1 MNVVRNEIRTG
12 LLVLLTLAGLVGILI
27 YLGAPGVFT
36 KQKQFGIYFDNAAGI
51 KEGTP
56 VMYAGRQIGRVTEI
70 VSPVSMAERPK
81 GLDGKPLL
89 LEVRITVR
97 VDQKEKIYNLTKV
110 SLATPA
116 LLGEPVIDFTRG
128 DEASG
133 LAEENK
139 HFVGERPGGLADT
152 GTQIIEKLEPAINQL
167 VTALQ
172 SLEKTANNLTALTSE
187 GADLPKAFAEIRKL
201 AENLS
206 AVTGPGGSFRK
217 TLDGLDKLAG
227 ENGEVAGAIAD
238 FRKLI
243 NEDSNFAKALANAQK
258 FTHDLSDNKDLP
270 TALKNFRAAS
280 EKLNG
285 TISSLSGELNQAAEN
300 LSQAT
305 DLVKREP
312 WRMIWKSTKK
322 YPEGEGPPPKKA
334 TPTPAP
340 KKRRSR

>member
-12 LLVLLTLAGLVGILI
+12 LMVLLTLAALVGILI

-51 KEGTP
+51 KAGTP
-56 VMYAGRQIGRVTEI
+56 VMLAGRKVGQVTDI
-70 VSPVSMAERPK
+70 VSPVDVAERPK
-81 GLDGKPLL
+81 GLDGKPLPM
-89 LEVRITVR
+89 EVRVTVK
-97 VDQKEKIYNLTKV
+97 VDLKAKIYKLTKV
-110 SLATPA
+110 TLANPA
-116 LLGEPVIDFTRG
+116 LLGEPVIDFTLG
-128 DEASG
+128 DQASG
-133 LAEENK
+133 LAEEDT
-139 HFVGERPGGLADT
+139 HFIGERPGSLADT

-187 GADLPKAFAEIRKL
+187 GADLPRAFAEIRRL

-227 ENGEVAGAIAD
+227 ENGEIAGAIAD
-238 FRKLI
+238 LRKQI

-258 FTHDLSDNKDLP
+258 FTADLASNGDLP
-270 TALKNFRAAS
+270 ATLKNFRLAS
-280 EKLNG
+280 EKLNS
-285 TISSLSGELNQAAEN
+285 TINSLRGEFQQVGEN

-305 DLVKREP
+305 DTVKRQP
-312 WRMIWKSTKK
+312 WRMIWPSTKK
-322 YPEGEGPPPKKA
+322 YEEDLPKKP

-340 KKRRSR
+340 KRKRS